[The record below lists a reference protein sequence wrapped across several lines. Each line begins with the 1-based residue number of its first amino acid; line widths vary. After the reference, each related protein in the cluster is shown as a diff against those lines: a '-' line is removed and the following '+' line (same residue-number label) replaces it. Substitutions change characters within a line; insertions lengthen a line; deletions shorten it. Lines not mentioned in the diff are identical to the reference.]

1 MNDRRDVLDYLISF
15 KNPLDKKFRWEVN
28 VYLKKGV
35 ITQKEAE
42 KLLTISKKASNE
54 LITVVRNGIPVDAQ
68 KIGRFYLRQATRLNT
83 QRIKKDG
90 TKDFSI

>member
-1 MNDRRDVLDYLISF
+1 MNDKRDILDYLISF
-15 KNPLDKKFRWEVN
+15 KNPLDKKYRWEVN
-28 VYLKKGV
+28 VYLKKGA

-42 KLLTISKKASNE
+42 RLLNLTKKASNE

-68 KIGRFYLRQATRLNT
+68 KIGRFYLRQAARLNN